1 MVITEIF
8 SSIQGESTWAGQP
21 CIFVRLTGCN
31 LRCRWCDT
39 EYAFHGGERKSVEE
53 VLAQISALSGQN
65 GRRIKLVELTGGEP
79 MLQTEIYSLIEK
91 LLAEEFTVLVETSGE
106 RYLGDLPK
114 AAVKIMDIKCPGSG
128 EGGTLHR
135 ENLAVLDQKDEVK
148 FVIADENDFLWAR
161 EFLLKNQLHERVR
174 AVNFSPVFGE
184 LKAAQLSEW
193 VLRDRLPVRVNL
205 QLHKFIWDP
214 DTRGV

>member
-65 GRRIKLVELTGGEP
+65 GRRTKLVELTGGEP

-148 FVIADENDFLWAR
+148 FVIADENDYFWAR